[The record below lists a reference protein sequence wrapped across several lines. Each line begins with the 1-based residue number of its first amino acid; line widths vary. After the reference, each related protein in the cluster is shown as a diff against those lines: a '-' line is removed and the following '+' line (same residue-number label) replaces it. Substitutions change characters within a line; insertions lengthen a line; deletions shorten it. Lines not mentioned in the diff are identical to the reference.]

1 MGSKGPRMTMR
12 RSRPTAKQPEVAPA
26 KQPDFTSELMEDL
39 EIACLDAMGGDAY
52 GSSLASRL
60 QLVCMDL
67 LRRRGF
73 KDTRVRAQSD
83 RRGTSVQIL
92 LPQPDK
98 TVREI
103 VLTMGP
109 GRKSK
114 M

>member
-1 MGSKGPRMTMR
+1 MGTKGPRMAMQR
-12 RSRPTAKQPEVAPA
+12 LSRAPSLPEVPTE
-26 KQPDFTSELMEDL
+26 QPDFGSELMEDL
-39 EIACLDAMGGDAY
+39 EIACLDAMRGDAY
-52 GSSLASRL
+52 GTVLASRL

-67 LRRRGF
+67 LQRRGIEGV
-73 KDTRVRAQSD
+73 RVRAQSD

-98 TVREI
+98 TVREL

-109 GRKSK
+109 DDRSK